1 MFCLDFATAML
12 ANMIHS
18 RACQTSLEK
27 RPETVVLVIDTIL
40 KIIKEPPEKI
50 EVSVLMHL
58 LITIS
63 YLCRDRFKKQL
74 E

>member
-1 MFCLDFATAML
+1 
-12 ANMIHS
+12 MIHS
-18 RACQTSLEK
+18 RACQASLEK
-27 RPETVVLVIDTIL
+27 RPETVILIIDTIL

-74 E
+74 D